1 MRVYCLRNTQQAS
14 KFININMS
22 SKNQTKTQ
30 PQNGRKPY
38 CKVCEDSGKS
48 QKEYTSHFPKGL
60 NGVVTCP
67 TLLSQYCKKCAKKG
81 HTASYCKQTVEQLS
95 ALPRCL
101 RTIEPAKV
109 VPVKK
114 TATNINRFAS
124 AFGDSDDDND
134 SDEETQTKPKTKPQQ
149 KTQQKPQEKTTKKED
164 FPALTSVVKKSPIH
178 VQQMSYSA
186 AAAKEPFRAQIPATV
201 PHLLSSLALWGTN
214 KYPKGTSWA
223 DMQDSDE
230 EEEKEYYSPLHTD
243 NDGWDSY
250 DEDDARY

>member
-1 MRVYCLRNTQQAS
+1 MDYCEGILPTQHPKS
-14 KFININMS
+14 FKVFITITINMS
-22 SKNQTKTQ
+22 SKNQTKTKTQ
-30 PQNGRKPY
+30 TGRKPY

-60 NGVVTCP
+60 NGLVTCP

-81 HTASYCKQTVEQLS
+81 HTASYCKQTAEQLS

-101 RTIEPAKV
+101 RTIEPPKV

-114 TATNINRFAS
+114 VTNVNRFAS
-124 AFGDSDDDND
+124 AFGDSDDD
-134 SDEETQTKPKTKPQQ
+134 SDEETQTKPKIQQ
-149 KTQQKPQEKTTKKED
+149 KTTKKED
-164 FPALTSVVKKSPIH
+164 FPALGLAVQKSPIH
-178 VQQMSYSA
+178 AQMSYSE

-230 EEEKEYYSPLHTD
+230 EEYEEQYSPLHTD
-243 NDGWDSY
+243 NGWDSY